1 MPYCVPP
8 IVKSWSMKGER
19 QNTNR
24 ERVESPMTNLIPPPV
39 GPPLE
44 SGAYHRPSRSTRWK
58 FPVPPSGPPL
68 CEMPIE
74 CIVPAVGNGRSIRV
88 SRITEKPMVERMQ
101 LLQLSDARPV
111 VAPANVLSS
120 IAYDTKHRV

>member
-19 QNTNR
+19 PNTNP

-74 CIVPAVGNGRSIRV
+74 CIVPAVGNGRAIWG
-88 SRITEKPMVERMQ
+88 SRITEKAIERE
-101 LLQLSDARPV
+101 RGGEGEGGGF
-111 VAPANVLSS
+111 
-120 IAYDTKHRV
+120 RG

>member
-1 MPYCVPP
+1 
-8 IVKSWSMKGER
+8 
-19 QNTNR
+19 
-24 ERVESPMTNLIPPPV
+24 MTNLIPPPV

-74 CIVPAVGNGRSIRV
+74 CIVPAVGNGRAIRV
-88 SRITEKPMVERMQ
+88 SRITQKPDPKSPRLNSSHSQISFAVLFLEKQTPRPLHAALQ
-101 LLQLSDARPV
+101 SRTSLLRLPLRS
-111 VAPANVLSS
+111 
-120 IAYDTKHRV
+120 